1 MADKRLYAALGGAA
15 VVALIAYL
23 YRAHAPTVT
32 LPERAFGQSWTPYA
46 FFEHQTPGITVR
58 HYPQQVGATI
68 FPLVI
73 ANESAG
79 LAMNDT
85 LEVNSAS
92 YPQ

>member
-15 VVALIAYL
+15 VVGLIAYL

-32 LPERAFGQSWTPYA
+32 LSAQAFGQSWTPYA
-46 FFEHQTPGITVR
+46 FFEHQSPGITLR
-58 HYPQQVGATI
+58 HYPQQVGATV

-79 LAMNDT
+79 LAMNTT
-85 LEVNSAS
+85 LELDSAS